1 VDAARGRSNLAAGRS
16 IAATRPISGEDRA
29 DARYSGAGHMVRH
42 PGLTADTCAFG
53 GSSLTMNNFDLRLLY
68 VFEVLYE
75 EKNVTRA
82 ATRLHLTQSAI
93 SHALARLRV
102 MLDDPLFVRV
112 PSGLLPTDRAHD
124 LAPRLRIALAE
135 VRSLV
140 TPYIFHPISS
150 DRHFTIS
157 ASGSYFRTTIARLVA
172 LVRNAAPGISVQVLN
187 RGPHITQAL
196 DQQQVDIV
204 LGAFSKVPRRFRSEV
219 LFRDQLVWVC
229 RAHHPLAEKFDTDK
243 AMLAQPRIGTASEF
257 VSQRPRTELDEIVRH
272 PTLGS
277 DETIDLNISGET
289 KAQMI
294 VADSATVME
303 VVTSTDMVALLPR
316 RYIRAHPS
324 SAAVKILK
332 RAAGKAETME
342 VAMLWH
348 SRMTDDSGLK
358 WLRTMI
364 RRAIEISA
372 NDTPASG
379 T

>member
-1 VDAARGRSNLAAGRS
+1 
-16 IAATRPISGEDRA
+16 
-29 DARYSGAGHMVRH
+29 
-42 PGLTADTCAFG
+42 LTK
-53 GSSLTMNNFDLRLLY
+53 NNFDLRLLY

-82 ATRLHLTQSAI
+82 AKRLHLTQSAI

-124 LAPRLRIALAE
+124 LAPRLRTALAE

-140 TPYIFHPISS
+140 TPYTFQPISS

-157 ASGSYFRTTIARLVA
+157 ASGSYFRTTIACLVA
-172 LVRNAAPGISVQVLN
+172 LVRDAAPGISVQVLN

-204 LGAFSKVPRRFRSEV
+204 FGAFSKVPRRFRSEV

-229 RAHHPLAEKFDTDK
+229 RAHHPLAEKLDTDE

-257 VSQRPRTELDEIVRH
+257 VSQRPRASLEPDQIIRH
-272 PTLGS
+272 ATLGS
-277 DETIDLNISGET
+277 EETNDLHSISGET

-303 VVTSTDMVALLPR
+303 VVTNTDMVALLPR
-316 RYIRAHPS
+316 RYVRTHPS
-324 SAAVKILK
+324 CAAVKILE
-332 RAAGKAETME
+332 RPAGKAETME

-348 SRMTDDSGLK
+348 SC
-358 WLRTMI
+358 
-364 RRAIEISA
+364 E
-372 NDTPASG
+372 P
-379 T
+379 

>member
-1 VDAARGRSNLAAGRS
+1 
-16 IAATRPISGEDRA
+16 
-29 DARYSGAGHMVRH
+29 
-42 PGLTADTCAFG
+42 
-53 GSSLTMNNFDLRLLY
+53 LTMNNIDLRLLY
-68 VFEVLYE
+68 VFDVLYE

-102 MLDDPLFVRV
+102 MLDDPLFVRG
-112 PSGLLPTDRAHD
+112 PSGLIPTDRAHH
-124 LAPRLRIALAE
+124 LAPRLRTALAE

-140 TPYIFHPISS
+140 TPYTFQPISS
-150 DRHFTIS
+150 PRHFAIS
-157 ASGSYFRTTIARLVA
+157 ASSSYFRTTIAGLIT
-172 LVRNAAPGISVQVLN
+172 LVRHAAPRVWLRVLN
-187 RGPHITQAL
+187 LGPHVTQAL

-204 LGAFSKVPRRFRSEV
+204 LGTFSKVPTRFRSEV

-229 RAHHPLAEKFDTDK
+229 SANHPLAEKLDTDE
-243 AMLAQPRIGTASEF
+243 AMLAQPRIRMASEF
-257 VSQRPRTELDEIVRH
+257 VSQRPRTSLEPDEIVRH
-272 PTLGS
+272 ASFGS
-277 DETIDLNISGET
+277 EETNDLHSISGET

-316 RYIRAHPS
+316 RYVRTHPS
-324 SAAVKILK
+324 AAAVKILK
-332 RAAGKAETME
+332 RPAGKAETME

-364 RRAIEISA
+364 HRAIEISE
-372 NDTPASG
+372 NDTTASG
-379 T
+379 A